1 VAEDALNRRAPETIV
16 TARLQLRR
24 PVAEDADA
32 IFTTY
37 ASDPAVTRYVGW
49 PRHIDVG
56 QTRAF
61 IDVSDAQWRDWPAGP
76 YLIRLRD
83 GVLVGGTGLAFDDR
97 DRAQTGYVLAT
108 RVWGRGYATET
119 LQAMVD
125 LAKELGVR
133 RLYAICHADH
143 AASARV
149 LEKCGFV
156 REARLPRYAEFPN
169 LVPGEPQD
177 VLRYS
182 TIGDFPGGTSE
193 GNTA

>member
-1 VAEDALNRRAPETIV
+1 MAEGALSRRAPETIV
-16 TARLQLRR
+16 TARLRLRR
-24 PVAEDADA
+24 PAAADADA

-37 ASDPAVTRYVGW
+37 ASDPDVTRYVGW
-49 PRHIDVG
+49 PRHTGVE

-61 IDVSDAQWRDWPAGP
+61 VDFADAQWRDWPAGP
-76 YLIRLRD
+76 YLILLRD
-83 GVLVGGTGLAFDDR
+83 GPIVGGTGLAFDDR
-97 DRAQTGYVLAT
+97 RQAQTGYVLAT
-108 RVWGRGYATET
+108 RVWGRGYATEA
-119 LQAMVD
+119 LQAMAD
-125 LAKELGVR
+125 LARDLGVR
-133 RLYAICHADH
+133 RLYAICHVDH

-182 TIGDFPGGTSE
+182 TIVEFHGGTSE
-193 GNTA
+193 GNAA